1 VLRCDMSQSS
11 MGSGKH
17 PRY

>member
-11 MGSGKH
+11 MGSG
-17 PRY
+17 